1 MCLAS
6 LMIINDQNQL
16 ASKAAVD
23 FAVHPWEAT
32 YWWLAGSARWPVY
45 PISVQA
51 GLDWKG
57 EGSMESFEGSATHFW
72 AVQKS

>member
-6 LMIINDQNQL
+6 LMIKISLQVKQQRTSLYIPEKRLTDDLQ
-16 ASKAAVD
+16 
-23 FAVHPWEAT
+23 
-32 YWWLAGSARWPVY
+32 SAQWPVY

-57 EGSMESFEGSATHFW
+57 EGSMESFEGRATHFW